1 MASPPEI
8 TSKTQIWRMKVQPL
22 RDALEARG
30 LDSTRDQMELKRRLK
45 FAIFPDNSSQSQS
58 NDSNVARNSSQP
70 NVSNA
75 ANILASSQANV

>member
-30 LDSTRDQMELKRRLK
+30 LDSTGDQLELKK
-45 FAIFPDNSSQSQS
+45 KIEGSHFP
-58 NDSNVARNSSQP
+58 
-70 NVSNA
+70 
-75 ANILASSQANV
+75 